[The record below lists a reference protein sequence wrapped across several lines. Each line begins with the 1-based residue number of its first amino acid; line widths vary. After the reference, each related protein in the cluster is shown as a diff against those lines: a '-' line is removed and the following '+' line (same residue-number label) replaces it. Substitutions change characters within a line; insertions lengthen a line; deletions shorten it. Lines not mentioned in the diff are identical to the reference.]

1 LARFNGIS
9 LSMVLFLGL
18 FASSCKAQSSPTP
31 AGLAPEVVRRMQ
43 NEIRSHYSVPQ
54 QVAISVSTP
63 QPSDIPGY
71 DRLVV
76 TFTHAE
82 KKTTIDFLVSK
93 DRKSLARLET
103 FDISQDLMSRID
115 VANRP
120 VRGNGSATVTI
131 INFDDFQCP
140 FCSRMHATL
149 FPGLLKTYGD
159 RVKFVYKDYPLLE
172 IHPWAM
178 HAAIDANCLAAQN
191 NEAYWDFADYV
202 HGNQKAIAGKNR
214 GEAFANLDQI
224 TKEQGQKHQLDQD
237 KLQACVAKQDETAV
251 RASMTEADKLGVD
264 STPTLFINGEKVSG
278 AMPEE
283 DMRTILDRALGSTG
297 PTSAPADAKK

>member
-1 LARFNGIS
+1 MARFSGIS
-9 LSMVLFLGL
+9 LSTVLFLGL

-31 AGLAPEVVRRMQ
+31 AGLTPEVVRRMQ

-71 DRLVV
+71 DKLVV
-76 TFTHAE
+76 TFTHSE
-82 KKTTIDFLVSK
+82 KKTTIDFLLSK
-93 DRKSLARLET
+93 DRKTLARLET
-103 FDISQDLMSRID
+103 FDISQDLMSKID

-120 VRGNGSATVTI
+120 VRGNNAATVTI
-131 INFDDFQCP
+131 VNFDDFQCP

-149 FPGLLKTYGD
+149 FPGLLKTYGN
-159 RVKFVYKDYPLLE
+159 RVKFIYKDYPLLE

-178 HAAIDANCLAAQN
+178 HAAVDANCLAAQN

-202 HGNQKAIAGKNR
+202 HGNQKTIAGKSR

-237 KLQACVAKQDETAV
+237 KLQACVAKQDETAI

-264 STPTLFINGEKVSG
+264 STPTLFINGERVSG

-283 DMRTILDRALGSTG
+283 DMRTILDRALGSPG
-297 PTSAPADAKK
+297 PTSAPSDAKN